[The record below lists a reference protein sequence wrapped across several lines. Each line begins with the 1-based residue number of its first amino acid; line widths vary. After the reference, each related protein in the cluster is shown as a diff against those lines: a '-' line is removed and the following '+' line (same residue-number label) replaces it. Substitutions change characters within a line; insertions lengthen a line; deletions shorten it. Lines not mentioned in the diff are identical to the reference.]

1 MSDLDR
7 ADPGAEAP
15 PSAAGPDRR
24 ALGMVLGLVLLAV
37 LALAGGLWL
46 GRRGAEDSGGGAVAL
61 GGAAGSATFEA
72 AGSVGVPG
80 AGGAAGSGA
89 GVASGGGD
97 TAGLQTGIVQEG
109 KASLGEPVPDFNLET
124 PDGGRI
130 SLAEFAGQP
139 MVINFWAT
147 WCRPCAVEMP
157 LFEAAQHMYGD
168 QGLAIIGVNVGE
180 PTSLVKPFLEER
192 GLTFPVA
199 LDLNSRVADQYNIY
213 SYPTTY
219 FVDRDGKVINIR
231 RGMFANQF
239 DLDQGINLILAERD
253 S

>member
-7 ADPGAEAP
+7 AGPGPEAEAP
-15 PSAAGPDRR
+15 AAGPDRR
-24 ALGMVLGLVLLAV
+24 ALGMVLGLVLLSV

-46 GRRGAEDSGGGAVAL
+46 GRRGAEDAG

-72 AGSVGVPG
+72 AGSAGAGVPG
-80 AGGAAGSGA
+80 ASGAAGSGA
-89 GVASGGGD
+89 GAASGGGD

-109 KASLGEPVPDFNLET
+109 KASLGEPVPDFSLET
-124 PDGGRI
+124 PDGGQI
-130 SLAEFAGQP
+130 SLAQFAGQP

-180 PTSLVKPFLEER
+180 PTALVKPFLEER